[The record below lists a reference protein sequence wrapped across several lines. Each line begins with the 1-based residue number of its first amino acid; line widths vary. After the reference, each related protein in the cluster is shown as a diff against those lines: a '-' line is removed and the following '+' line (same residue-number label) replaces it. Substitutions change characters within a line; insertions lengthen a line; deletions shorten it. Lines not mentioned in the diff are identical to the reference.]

1 MADWQ
6 WCELE
11 LGMIY
16 AWRQS
21 INNSWGIDCWTCWS
35 HLLINTSH
43 CFGWWVFWSH
53 FWHCS
58 TENTSTLGTL
68 YVLLKIQEKNISSPF
83 FIFTIWGR
91 LIILIY
97 YFHYNNKFRGML
109 VGMTMGRVW
118 VKYYSLHLHIR
129 NLKKILVL
137 ILIPAWVTHFVSVP
151 ITYGYLSTHTLW
163 VHTYPI
169 PLPVFLLKINWSN
182 YKISYQFNIIKK
194 N

>member
-1 MADWQ
+1 LITICCITYVIVFNSIKMMLLINSLMTQQLGWIIQIGQCHYVWAMADWQ

-35 HLLINTSH
+35 HLLINTLH
-43 CFGWWVFWSH
+43 CFGWWVFWSR

-68 YVLLKIQEKNISSPF
+68 YVLFKIQEKNISIPF
-83 FIFTIWGR
+83 LFIIWGR

-97 YFHYNNKFRGML
+97 YFHYNNKFWVML
-109 VGMTMGRVW
+109 ACNSFLST
-118 VKYYSLHLHIR
+118 
-129 NLKKILVL
+129 L
-137 ILIPAWVTHFVSVP
+137 ILNTHLLLVEIYTSSSKL
-151 ITYGYLSTHTLW
+151 ITPNLYD
-163 VHTYPI
+163 
-169 PLPVFLLKINWSN
+169 
-182 YKISYQFNIIKK
+182 
-194 N
+194 